1 MGTFKTSVGF
11 QRAFRAARQ
20 RVTVLVVGNFRF
32 PSPNTPDAWNPPSIT
47 QVPDRC
53 HAACRGTFEPA
64 RVIVA
69 IAQANSAR
77 ATTNTAP
84 PSQPAGT
91 TAVELDSRS
100 TAVRS
105 RETAI
110 DALIADG
117 MRWSAQTEAAM
128 THGGGGQD
136 RGEVTVLLYRALA
149 KSEFGHRATQA

>member
-20 RVTVLVVGNFRF
+20 RVTVLVVGNFR
-32 PSPNTPDAWNPPSIT
+32 ALPPIPLTLGTRRRSRKP
-47 QVPDRC
+47 PDRC
-53 HAACRGTFEPA
+53 RAACRGTFEPA

-91 TAVELDSRS
+91 AAVELDSRS

-105 RETAI
+105 RETAMG
-110 DALIADG
+110 ALIADG

-128 THGGGGQD
+128 THGADGQD
-136 RGEVTVLLYRALA
+136 RGEVRVLLYRALA